1 MLRPDY
7 YYYFN
12 SLKTVAHSAKL
23 VYKGPSIYKVNDKI
37 LQEKKK
43 KKKYMFLKRSKLKSV
58 CN

>member
-1 MLRPDY
+1 MFLHELSLFYYY

-43 KKKYMFLKRSKLKSV
+43 KSTCF
-58 CN
+58 

>member
-1 MLRPDY
+1 MIIIIFYYY

-23 VYKGPSIYKVNDKI
+23 VCKGPSIYKVNDKI

-43 KKKYMFLKRSKLKSV
+43 KKYMFFKEV
-58 CN
+58 